1 MKRYDY
7 LIVGCGFA
15 GSVIAERISSVL
27 NKNVLVIEKRNHI
40 GGNCYDYKD
49 ENEII
54 VHKYG
59 PHLFHTDNKNVFE
72 YLSKFTDW
80 HFYEHRVVACVDG
93 KKIPLPFNLNTL
105 YFIYPNSKAKKIE
118 EKLISKYGRGK
129 KISILEMMKEN
140 DKDLKEV
147 AMFVYD
153 KIFKNYTAKQWGLK
167 VEDLTPEVTSRVP
180 IYIERDNRYFQDLY
194 QFVPLEG
201 YTKIFENMLSNKKI
215 KVILN
220 KDFKEL
226 IKIDFNKKKIY
237 FDNKEFKGKLIYT
250 AMIDEFFDFK
260 YGRLPYRSLDLKFET
275 VNKKYYQEAASVNY
289 PNDYGFTRITE
300 FKHIHPVNVNKT
312 IILKEYPKSYNPKTD
327 IAYYPVFTP
336 DNMKLYLKYKEEADK
351 FKNLLLLGRLAEY
364 RYYDMDDVVKRA
376 LDVFEE
382 KIK

>member
-15 GSVIAERISSVL
+15 GSVIAERIANVL
-27 NKNVLVIEKRNHI
+27 NKNVLIIEKRNHI

-49 ENEII
+49 ENGII

-80 HFYEHRVVACVDG
+80 HFYEHRVLVYVDG
-93 KKIPLPFNLNTL
+93 KKIPIPFNLSTL

-118 EKLISKYGRGK
+118 KKLISKYGRGK

-220 KDFKEL
+220 EDFKEL

-250 AMIDEFFDFK
+250 AMIDELFDFK
-260 YGRLPYRSLDLKFET
+260 YGSLPYRSLDLKFET
-275 VNKKYYQEAASVNY
+275 VNKKYYQEAASINY
-289 PNDYGFTRITE
+289 PNDYDFTRITE

-312 IILKEYPKSYNPKTD
+312 TILKEYPKSYDPKTD

-336 DNMKLYLKYKEEADK
+336 DNMKLYLKYREEADK
-351 FKNLLLLGRLAEY
+351 FKNLLLVGRLAEY

-382 KIK
+382 RIK

>member
-7 LIVGCGFA
+7 IIVGCGFA
-15 GSVIAERISSVL
+15 GSVIAERISNVL
-27 NKNVLVIEKRNHI
+27 NKNVLIIEKRNHI

-49 ENEII
+49 ENGII

-80 HFYEHRVVACVDG
+80 HFYEHRVLAYVDG
-93 KKIPLPFNLNTL
+93 KKIPIPFNLNTL

-250 AMIDEFFDFK
+250 AMIDELFDFK

-275 VNKKYYQEAASVNY
+275 INKKYYQEAASINY
-289 PNDYGFTRITE
+289 PNDYDFTRITE
-300 FKHIHPVNVNKT
+300 FKHIHPVNANKT
-312 IILKEYPKSYNPKTD
+312 VILKEYPKSYYPKTD

-336 DNMKLYLKYKEEADK
+336 DNMKLYLKYRGEADK
-351 FKNLLLLGRLAEY
+351 FKNLLLVGRLAEY

-376 LDVFEE
+376 LEVFEE

>member
-15 GSVIAERISSVL
+15 GSVIAERISNVL
-27 NKNVLVIEKRNHI
+27 NRNVLIIEKRNHI

-49 ENEII
+49 ENGII

-80 HFYEHRVVACVDG
+80 HFYEHRVLAYVDG
-93 KKIPLPFNLNTL
+93 KKIPIPFNLNTL

-118 EKLISKYGRGK
+118 EKLISKYGSGK
-129 KISILEMMKEN
+129 KISIVEMMKEN

-147 AMFVYD
+147 GMFVYD

-220 KDFKEL
+220 EDFKEL

-250 AMIDEFFDFK
+250 AMIDELFDFK
-260 YGRLPYRSLDLKFET
+260 YGSLPYRSLDLKFET
-275 VNKKYYQEAASVNY
+275 VNKKYYQEAASINY
-289 PNDYGFTRITE
+289 PNDYDFTRITE
-300 FKHIHPVNVNKT
+300 FKHIHPVNTNKT
-312 IILKEYPKSYNPKTD
+312 TILKEYPKSYDPKTD

-336 DNMKLYLKYKEEADK
+336 DNMKLYLKYREEADK
-351 FKNLLLLGRLAEY
+351 FKNLLLVGRLAEY

>member
-7 LIVGCGFA
+7 IIVGCGFA

-49 ENEII
+49 ENGII

-80 HFYEHRVVACVDG
+80 HFYEHRVLAYVDG
-93 KKIPLPFNLNTL
+93 KKIPIPFNLNTL

-167 VEDLTPEVTSRVP
+167 VEDLTSEVTSRVP

-194 QFVPLEG
+194 QFVPLKG

-226 IKIDFNKKKIY
+226 VKIDFNKKKIY

-275 VNKKYYQEAASVNY
+275 VNKKYYQEAASINY
-289 PNDYGFTRITE
+289 PNDYDFTRITE
-300 FKHIHPVNVNKT
+300 FKHIHPINVNKT
-312 IILKEYPKSYNPKTD
+312 TILKEYPKSYDPKTD

-336 DNMKLYLKYKEEADK
+336 DNMKLYLKYREEADK
-351 FKNLLLLGRLAEY
+351 FKNLLLVGRLAEY

-382 KIK
+382 RIK

>member
-49 ENEII
+49 ENGII
-54 VHKYG
+54 LHKYG

-80 HFYEHRVVACVDG
+80 HFYEYRVLACVDG
-93 KKIPLPFNLNTL
+93 KKIPIPFNLNTL

-153 KIFKNYTAKQWGLK
+153 KIFKNYTAKQWWLK
-167 VEDLTPEVTSRVP
+167 VEDLTSEVTSRVP

-215 KVILN
+215 KVILD

-226 IKIDFNKKKIY
+226 VKIDFNKKKIY

-260 YGRLPYRSLDLKFET
+260 YGGLPYRSLDLKFET
-275 VNKKYYQEAASVNY
+275 INKKYYQEAASINY
-289 PNDYGFTRITE
+289 PNDYDFTRITE
-300 FKHIHPVNVNKT
+300 FKHIHPIKT
-312 IILKEYPKSYNPKTD
+312 DKTTILKEYPKDYQPDKD
-327 IAYYPVFTP
+327 IPYYPVFTKE
-336 DNMKLYLKYKEEADK
+336 NQEAYNKYKEEADK
-351 FKNLLLLGRLAEY
+351 FKNLILIGRLAEY

-376 LDVFEE
+376 LEVFEE

>member
-15 GSVIAERISSVL
+15 GSVIAERISNVL
-27 NKNVLVIEKRNHI
+27 TKNVLIIEKRNHI

-49 ENEII
+49 ENGII

-59 PHLFHTDNKNVFE
+59 PHLFHTDNKKVFE

-80 HFYEHRVVACVDG
+80 HFYEHRVLAYVDG
-93 KKIPLPFNLNTL
+93 KKIPIPFNLNTL

-250 AMIDEFFDFK
+250 AMIDELFDFK

-275 VNKKYYQEAASVNY
+275 INKKYYQEAASINY
-289 PNDYGFTRITE
+289 PNDYDFTRITE
-300 FKHIHPVNVNKT
+300 FKHIHPVNANKT
-312 IILKEYPKSYNPKTD
+312 VILKEYPKSYYPKTD

-336 DNMKLYLKYKEEADK
+336 DNMKLYLKYRGEADK
-351 FKNLLLLGRLAEY
+351 FKNLLLVGRLAEY

-376 LDVFEE
+376 LEVFEE